1 MAFRDVGGTFVHSTY
16 KIFENL
22 KNVCRVLT
30 AAQSA
35 EKGRVSCQ
43 QMAAATAFA
52 RVAAN
57 SAQTGHNLRIFA
69 NLAQFRIKSS
79 RNRKKITKIH
89 RMGMESFLPKVGR
102 HVSHTGLA
110 LLGNKVEQD
119 SVIGNLYNCST

>member
-1 MAFRDVGGTFVHSTY
+1 M
-16 KIFENL
+16 
-22 KNVCRVLT
+22 LT
-30 AAQSA
+30 AAQSTK
-35 EKGRVSCQ
+35 KGSCQ
-43 QMAAATAFA
+43 QMAAATAA
-52 RVAAN
+52 VRVAANWAKN

-102 HVSHTGLA
+102 HISLTGLA

-119 SVIGNLYNCST
+119 SVIGNLDNCST